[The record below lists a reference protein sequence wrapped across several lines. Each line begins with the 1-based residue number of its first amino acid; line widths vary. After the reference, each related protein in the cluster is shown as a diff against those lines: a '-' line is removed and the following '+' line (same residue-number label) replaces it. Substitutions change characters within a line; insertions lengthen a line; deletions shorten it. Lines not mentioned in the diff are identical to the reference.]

1 MHLLTV
7 VFGPSPVP
15 WSFLFKEE
23 QPAHQAFNDMTS
35 AKGTKTPVVITDDF
49 GQQASF
55 DAKDISG
62 FMLEDLEKSKVA
74 AIERALHQERIKIKA
89 NQQAKSDPV
98 IGPAMNMNHGPAI
111 LSPMGPGRFNG

>member
-7 VFGPSPVP
+7 VFGPTPTP
-15 WSFLFKEE
+15 WALLFKEE
-23 QPAHQAFNDMTS
+23 AAAEDAFNAIAA
-35 AKGTKTPVVITDDF
+35 AKKDGGTVIIKDEF
-49 GQQASF
+49 GQSGCFA
-55 DAKDISG
+55 AVGIHG
-62 FMLEDLEKSKVA
+62 FMLEDMEKSKVA